1 MGETDVSYLLDLID
15 ELRHDLDKVSVTAQ
29 YKLVTGE

>member
-15 ELRHDLDKVSVTAQ
+15 ELRHDLEKYPRTVW
-29 YKLVTGE
+29 YKLATGD